1 MVAQFYGVCFKREG
15 ALYPIYGY
23 EVEDYEPSVQET
35 VDEVVKKS

>member
-1 MVAQFYGVCFKREG
+1 MVAQFYEVCFKREG

-23 EVEDYEPSVQET
+23 EVEDYEPSVTQT